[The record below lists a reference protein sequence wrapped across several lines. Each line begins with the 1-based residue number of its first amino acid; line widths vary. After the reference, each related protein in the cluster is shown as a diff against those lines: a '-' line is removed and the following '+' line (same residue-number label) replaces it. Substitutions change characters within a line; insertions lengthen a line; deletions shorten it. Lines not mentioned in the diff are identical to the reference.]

1 MSSNPPK
8 QSGNLIKQCCSYFAC
23 VAAAVL
29 LPPTVARSTL
39 RASWLAV
46 DASARAPRGEHLSLR
61 GNAGRRNAGRV
72 CWCCAVWG
80 ECLWQV
86 HCRVWDPTCEP
97 RGDDCRNALWRCH
110 CCNTATTVRCVF
122 ERRKPLWTHSLSEML
137 TMCYQSFHVPIACR
151 ETAWSDLLCTLSLHI
166 WILSDLSIYFDFWNI
181 RYVLNVASE
190 AWL

>member
-1 MSSNPPK
+1 ML
-8 QSGNLIKQCCSYFAC
+8 LILCMRCCCSSSPDC
-23 VAAAVL
+23 CTL
-29 LPPTVARSTL
+29 STL

-97 RGDDCRNALWRCH
+97 RGDDCRNALWPQLSDVCLS
-110 CCNTATTVRCVF
+110 V
-122 ERRKPLWTHSLSEML
+122 ESLYEL
-137 TMCYQSFHVPIACR
+137 
-151 ETAWSDLLCTLSLHI
+151 TLSLS
-166 WILSDLSIYFDFWNI
+166 LGDANYVLSIFSCSHRMQRNRLRRPAQHIIAPYLNSQWPFHLFWLLK
-181 RYVLNVASE
+181 Y
-190 AWL
+190 

>member
-1 MSSNPPK
+1 ML
-8 QSGNLIKQCCSYFAC
+8 LILCMRCCCSSSPDC
-23 VAAAVL
+23 CTL
-29 LPPTVARSTL
+29 STL

-46 DASARAPRGEHLSLR
+46 GASARAPRGEHLSLR

-122 ERRKPLWTHSLSEML
+122 ERRKPLWTHSLSVSRRCELCVINLFMFPSHAEKPPEATCSAHYRSIFEFSVTFPSIL
-137 TMCYQSFHVPIACR
+137 TFEILDMC
-151 ETAWSDLLCTLSLHI
+151 
-166 WILSDLSIYFDFWNI
+166 
-181 RYVLNVASE
+181 
-190 AWL
+190 